1 MAALRG
7 GAPVSRGAAEGVLI
21 TGVYGAGK
29 SSVAAEICYLLDKRR
44 RPHAFLDVDFLGWGV
59 ADFSDDADEHEL
71 TLINMAAV
79 VANYREAGVGVFVL
93 AYFIEDGDVLRR
105 VREAA
110 GMPLRVVRLT
120 VPIPEIRQRLAT
132 DVTTG
137 RQDDLRNAEV
147 QLAESQGVGLE
158 DLVVAN
164 DRPIGTVAQEIISWL
179 GWD

>member
-29 SSVAAEICYLLDKRR
+29 SSVAAEICYLLEKRR
-44 RPHAFLDVDFLGWGV
+44 RPHAFLDVDFLGWGT

-79 VANYREAGVGVFVL
+79 VANFREAGVGVFVL
-93 AYFIEDGDVLRR
+93 AYFIEGDDVLRR

-110 GMPLRVVRLT
+110 GMPLRVVRLI
-120 VPIPEIRQRLAT
+120 VPFPQIRQRLAT
-132 DVTTG
+132 DVASG
-137 RQDDLRNAEV
+137 QDRVRNAEV
-147 QLAESQGVGLE
+147 QLAGSQGVGLE

-164 DRPIGTVAQEIISWL
+164 DRPIGTVAQEIMSWL
-179 GWD
+179 GWL

>member
-7 GAPVSRGAAEGVLI
+7 GAPVNRGAAEGVLI

-29 SSVAAEICYLLDKRR
+29 SSIAAEICYLLDKRR
-44 RPHAFLDVDFLGWGV
+44 RPYAFLDVDFLGWGG

-71 TLINMAAV
+71 TLINLAAV
-79 VANYREAGVGVFVL
+79 VANFREAGVGLFVL
-93 AYFIEDGDVLRR
+93 AYFIEDVLRR

-120 VPIPEIRQRLAT
+120 VPFPEIRQRMVT
-132 DVTTG
+132 DVTSG

-147 QLAESQGVGLE
+147 QVAESQGVGLE

-164 DRPIGTVAQEIISWL
+164 DRPIGTVAQEIMNWL
-179 GWD
+179 GWL

>member
-7 GAPVSRGAAEGVLI
+7 GAPVSRSAAEGVLI

-59 ADFSDDADEHEL
+59 ADFRDDADEHEL
-71 TLINMAAV
+71 TLINLAAV
-79 VANYREAGVGVFVL
+79 VANYREAGIGVFVL
-93 AYFIEDGDVLRR
+93 AYFIEDADVLRR
-105 VREAA
+105 VRDAA

-120 VPIPEIRQRLAT
+120 VPFQELRQRLAP
-132 DVTTG
+132 DVTSG

-158 DLVVAN
+158 DLVMAN
-164 DRPIGTVAQEIISWL
+164 DRPIGTVAREIIGWL
-179 GWD
+179 GWE